1 MVNRVKKFKKWT
13 GAIGG
18 VADGA
23 LNLTDKALNVG
34 EKAMKMKT
42 MMGYKNGG
50 KVKRTGAALL
60 HRGEVVLSVKQVGTL
75 KKLMNQK

>member
-1 MVNRVKKFKKWT
+1 MVNRVKKFKRVM

-42 MMGYKNGG
+42 IIGFKNGG
-50 KVKRTGAALL
+50 KVKKNMVAKL
-60 HRGEVVLSVKQVGTL
+60 HKNEIVLSVKQVNSL
-75 KKLMNQK
+75 KKLLK

>member
-1 MVNRVKKFKKWT
+1 MVNRVKKFKRVM

-34 EKAMKMKT
+34 EKV
-42 MMGYKNGG
+42 N
-50 KVKRTGAALL
+50 LL
-60 HRGEVVLSVKQVGTL
+60 MRIA
-75 KKLMNQK
+75 

>member
-1 MVNRVKKFKKWT
+1 MVNRVKKFKRVM

-42 MMGYKNGG
+42 MMGFKNGG
-50 KVKRTGAALL
+50 KVKKNMVAKL
-60 HRGEVVLSVKQVGTL
+60 HRGEIVLSAKQVGSL

>member
-1 MVNRVKKFKKWT
+1 MVNRVKKFKRVM

-42 MMGYKNGG
+42 MIGFKNGG
-50 KVKRTGAALL
+50 KVKKNMVAKL
-60 HRGEVVLSVKQVGTL
+60 HKNELVLSVKQVNSL
-75 KKLMNQK
+75 KKLLK

>member
-1 MVNRVKKFKKWT
+1 MKFKRVM

-42 MMGYKNGG
+42 MIGFKNGG
-50 KVKRTGAALL
+50 KVKKNMVAKL
-60 HRGEVVLSVKQVGTL
+60 HKNEIVLSVKQVNSL
-75 KKLMNQK
+75 KKLLK

>member
-1 MVNRVKKFKKWT
+1 MVNRVKKFKRVM

-42 MMGYKNGG
+42 MIGFKNGG
-50 KVKRTGAALL
+50 KVEKN
-60 HRGEVVLSVKQVGTL
+60 
-75 KKLMNQK
+75 MC

>member
-1 MVNRVKKFKKWT
+1 MVIRVKKFKRVM

-42 MMGYKNGG
+42 MIGFKNGG
-50 KVKRTGAALL
+50 KVKKNMVAKL
-60 HRGEVVLSVKQVGTL
+60 HKNEIVLSVKQVNSL
-75 KKLMNQK
+75 KKLLK

>member
-1 MVNRVKKFKKWT
+1 MVNRVKKFKRVM

-23 LNLTDKALNVG
+23 FNLTDKALNVG

-42 MMGYKNGG
+42 MIGFKNGG
-50 KVKRTGAALL
+50 KVKKNMVAKL
-60 HRGEVVLSVKQVGTL
+60 HKNEIVLSVKQVNSL
-75 KKLMNQK
+75 KKLLK

>member
-1 MVNRVKKFKKWT
+1 MVNKVKKFKRVM

-42 MMGYKNGG
+42 MIGFKNGG
-50 KVKRTGAALL
+50 KVKKNMVAKL
-60 HRGEVVLSVKQVGTL
+60 HKNEIVLSVKQVNSL
-75 KKLMNQK
+75 KKLLK